1 MFDPVTGFGGDG
13 KGSDGCITDGPFAN
27 YTNSV
32 GPGYLMTDH
41 CIDRAIS
48 NQISLGSS
56 QAEVDA
62 CYKFE
67 TFLEAWP
74 AYKPNRILEDT

>member
-48 NQISLGSS
+48 NQISFGSS
-56 QAEVDA
+56 QTEVDA

-74 AYKPNRILEDT
+74 